1 MARPKGTYK
10 FTVEQIETAWTEY
23 KQKCDDFCV
32 WEVSAGKKI
41 KVPNPQIYTLESF
54 LIYLGMDEDTF
65 DRYKGIARFSR
76 TVTRIRAEV
85 FACKKTAMVN
95 GYGNVQGIMFD
106 MRANYKITDKQD
118 LDVNLAATIT
128 QVVPKVI
135 NTGVPLASSE
145 KDIQE

>member
-1 MARPKGTYK
+1 MARPKGSYK
-10 FTVEQIETAWTEY
+10 FTVEQIESAWKEY
-23 KQKCDDFCV
+23 KQKCDDFKV
-32 WEVSAGKKI
+32 WEVSAGRKI
-41 KVPNPQIYTLESF
+41 QVPRPQVYTLETF
-54 LIYLGMDEDTF
+54 LIYLDMDEDTF
-65 DRYKGIARFSR
+65 DRYKTLARFSR

-95 GYGNVQGIMFD
+95 GYGNVQGLMFD

-118 LDVNLAATIT
+118 VDVKLDATIT

-135 NTGVPLASSE
+135 STSVPLASSE